1 MLSLPRL
8 LIAVL
13 LLTGVIA
20 GATRAN
26 AASLAV
32 TWNAPTT
39 NADGTPLTDLAGYH
53 LYLGTTQPAC
63 PGASFLTV
71 PSPTAQPAAG
81 QTVNHRVTG
90 LNAGATYFVRVT
102 AIDTSGNESACSP
115 SASGVAQPVFSV
127 TPTTATNFGS
137 VTTGGVVDRTFT
149 VQNTSTASIS
159 GGANVGAPFS
169 IASGGSF
176 SLSPG
181 ASHTVT
187 VRFQPTSAG
196 SFASNVNFTA
206 SGDTISRG
214 VSGSATGVSGS
225 ATAGT
230 TTQVVAFAWTV
241 GQPLPA
247 SQTVTI
253 SGGSGTW
260 FTQDTN
266 PWADVR
272 GGTWNRALQR
282 MEFAATATTFTVQ
295 PSSGMRALAPGTYTE
310 VITVTRGDLTTKVTA
325 RVTVTSSPTLTQPT
339 AEVGLVACGSDCTG
353 VVAFAWTVGQPLPAS
368 QTVTISGG
376 SGTWFTQDTNPW
388 ADVTGGT
395 WNRALQRMEFAATAT
410 TFTVQPSSG
419 MRALAPGTYTE
430 VITVTRGDLTT
441 KVTAR
446 LTVAP

>member
-1 MLSLPRL
+1 VPERRHHVALEPAQLLLEFLRRVSLPRL

-13 LLTGVIA
+13 LLTGVVA
-20 GATRAN
+20 SATRAN

-90 LNAGATYFVRVT
+90 LNAGATYFVRIT

-127 TPTTATNFGS
+127 TPTTATTFGS
-137 VTTGGVVDRTFT
+137 VTTGGMVDRTFT

-181 ASHTVT
+181 ASRTVT
-187 VRFQPTSAG
+187 LRFQPTSAG

-214 VSGSATGVSGS
+214 VSGSAT
-225 ATAGT
+225 AGT
-230 TTQVVAFAWTV
+230 ALT
-241 GQPLPA
+241 L
-247 SQTVTI
+247 SVTKN
-253 SGGSGTW
+253 GRGSGT
-260 FTQDTN
+260 
-266 PWADVR
+266 VKSS
-272 GGTWNRALQR
+272 RA
-282 MEFAATATTFTVQ
+282 
-295 PSSGMRALAPGTYTE
+295 G
-310 VITVTRGDLTTKVTA
+310 I
-325 RVTVTSSPTLTQPT
+325 
-339 AEVGLVACGSDCTG
+339 ACGSDCTEA
-353 VVAFAWTVGQPLPAS
+353 VAPGTRTKLTAKAASGSVFAGW
-368 QTVTISGG
+368 SG
-376 SGTWFTQDTNPW
+376 
-388 ADVTGGT
+388 ACGGT
-395 WNRALQRMEFAATAT
+395 ATCAVTVNTAT
-410 TFTVQPSSG
+410 T
-419 MRALAPGTYTE
+419 
-430 VITVTRGDLTT
+430 
-441 KVTAR
+441 VTATFNAAVPVIR
-446 LTVAP
+446 GLSRTRARVGGVGFTLTVRGHHFGASSVVHWNGAARPTTFVNGKRLRITISADDLATAGLVAVSVVTPGAETSETITFTITAPR